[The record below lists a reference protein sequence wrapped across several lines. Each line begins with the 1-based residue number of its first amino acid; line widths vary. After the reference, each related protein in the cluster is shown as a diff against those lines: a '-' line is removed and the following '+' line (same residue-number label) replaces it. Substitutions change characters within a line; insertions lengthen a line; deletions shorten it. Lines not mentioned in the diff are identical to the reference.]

1 MIVQSEAIRAE
12 IDPAFGA
19 RVTSLVDRRT
29 GRDWLVPGPAV
40 EGGTYGAAEARGWD
54 ECFPTVAPC
63 EHPAWGPLRDHGE
76 LWSRPW
82 RADGDALTCE
92 TPRFRFSRRLT
103 AEGDRLHADY
113 AVDCDEPWMWS
124 QHALLAL
131 HPGERFAF
139 EGADPG
145 PVGPVEEDT
154 GLAEKTYAPA
164 EGRVRAAVG
173 SSRGGIALEWD
184 AAEMPVLGLW
194 RSYGGWP
201 PGGPPAHQVAIEPTT
216 HAADDL
222 ASAEAPRRGPA
233 RWRVT
238 LHLTEETA

>member
-12 IDPAFGA
+12 VEPAFGA

-29 GRDWLVPGPAV
+29 GRDWLVSGPPVA
-40 EGGTYGAAEARGWD
+40 GDTYGGAQAVGWD

-63 EHPAWGPLRDHGE
+63 EHLDWGAVRDHGE
-76 LWSRPW
+76 LWGRPW
-82 RADGDALTCE
+82 AADGDVLSCG

-113 AVDCDEPWMWS
+113 AVECDDPWMWS

-131 HPGERFAF
+131 RAGERFAF
-139 EGADPG
+139 EGANPG
-145 PVGPVEEDT
+145 AVGPVERDT

-164 EGRVRAAVG
+164 EGRVRAAA
-173 SSRGGIALEWD
+173 GGIAFGWD
-184 AAEMPVLGLW
+184 AADVPVLGLW

-238 LHLTEETA
+238 LHLTEEGPA